1 MPRSLPVI
9 LAICCL
15 LFSLSTALGAGNV
28 AQKATYRGNAQSLI
42 FHASIMHNRT
52 SDFLQR
58 NILPDEHND
67 PVPDVPQFDDIPAD
81 YRDYSKSPSFEV
93 KVSRCYKHDIVLL

>member
-15 LFSLSTALGAGNV
+15 LFSLSTAVGAGNV

-42 FHASIMHNRT
+42 FHATACRY
-52 SDFLQR
+52 
-58 NILPDEHND
+58 
-67 PVPDVPQFDDIPAD
+67 FDCKNCTAVFSTRQEALNAG
-81 YRDYSKSPSFEV
+81 YRPC
-93 KVSRCYKHDIVLL
+93 KVCRP